1 MHGRFAP
8 VDKSACRN
16 RAAGAGDDAGCR
28 VMGSPMLFFWV
39 IPEPLG
45 LHKSANT
52 EKLNSNMRLF
62 TLVWDKLEQL

>member
-1 MHGRFAP
+1 MFA
-8 VDKSACRN
+8 VLAGDRG
-16 RAAGAGDDAGCR
+16 AGAGNDAGSGG
-28 VMGSPMLFFWV
+28 VGQPDVIFWV